1 MLYPRHPGGISGQ
14 IIDLYDEAV
23 IVQRGQPE
31 ENEQRIRFQQKIH
44 GLTLQVKSIEVD
56 ETIKPFITKFHNIDV
71 LVYAYIRLID
81 YELAGSLNLI

>member
-1 MLYPRHPGGISGQ
+1 M
-14 IIDLYDEAV
+14 

-56 ETIKPFITKFHNIDV
+56 ETIKAFITKFHNIDV

-81 YELAGSLNLI
+81 YELARSLNLI